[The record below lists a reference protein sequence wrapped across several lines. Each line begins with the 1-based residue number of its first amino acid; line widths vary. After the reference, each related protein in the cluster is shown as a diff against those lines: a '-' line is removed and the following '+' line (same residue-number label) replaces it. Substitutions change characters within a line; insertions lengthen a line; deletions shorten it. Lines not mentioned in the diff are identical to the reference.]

1 MAHVSVTIAGRAYR
15 MACGDGE
22 EAHLEALAREVDAKI
37 ADLRTSFGEIGDQR
51 ITVMAA
57 LTYADKLQ
65 AVRRKLVTL
74 TDELNRLVAR
84 TEEARQAQGEQ
95 NEAVAAA
102 VAESADRLE
111 RLAAQLNGAG

>member
-37 ADLRTSFGEIGDQR
+37 ADLRASFGEIGDQR

-57 LTYADKLQ
+57 LTYADELQ
-65 AVRRKLVTL
+65 AARR
-74 TDELNRLVAR
+74 RLAAV
-84 TEEARQAQGEQ
+84 TEEAARLAARAEEAQGAQAEQ

>member
-22 EAHLEALAREVDAKI
+22 EAHLEALAREVDARI
-37 ADLRTSFGEIGDQR
+37 AELRGSFGEIGDQR

-57 LTYADKLQ
+57 LTYADELQ
-65 AVRRKLVTL
+65 AARRKLASL
-74 TDELNRLVAR
+74 TEDLNRLVAR